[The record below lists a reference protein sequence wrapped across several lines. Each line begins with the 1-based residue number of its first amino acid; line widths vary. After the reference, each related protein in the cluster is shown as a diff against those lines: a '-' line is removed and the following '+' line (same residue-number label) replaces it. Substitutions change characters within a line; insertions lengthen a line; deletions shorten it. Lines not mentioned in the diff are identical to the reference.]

1 MINYQKAIKIISKV
15 SLKLP
20 NEKISTSDSLDR
32 VCAKSILSTSINPL
46 SNNTAFDGFA
56 VLAKETK
63 WLSKKKVK
71 KFKILRTIGAGD
83 NPKIKNYQKNSS
95 VEIMTGGIIP
105 RPFDSIIPVEKTK
118 YFPSKKK
125 PTHIV
130 VDHEV
135 KKFSFIRFAG
145 EDYNLKDIVIKK
157 GELIQPKHIMAL
169 TTLGIKDLYVKKK
182 PKIIFFGTGDE
193 IVDYRKKNISNWEVR
208 NSNNHYF
215 TSFGKSLHYQ
225 IIDGGVIKDSDQM
238 KLKEKLKKTL
248 KSDIDIFVT
257 SGAISAGKFD
267 FIPKLINE
275 LNFKTY
281 FKGVS
286 IKPGRP
292 IMLSKFKR
300 KEKLFFGLPGNP
312 ISCAAGLRFFV
323 YPLLRNSL
331 GMKKEKKFKA
341 KLTNKYFKRKD
352 FTHFARC
359 LINVNAKGLGE
370 LRVLQGQQSHRI
382 ESFVKANCW
391 GIFPGGKEQFK
402 SGDIIEWVPL
412 IPSS

>member
-1 MINYQKAIKIISKV
+1 MIKYQEAIKIINKV
-15 SLKLP
+15 SLNLP
-20 NEKISTSDSLDR
+20 SEKISISDSLNR
-32 VCAKSILSTSINPL
+32 VCAKNILSPSTNPL
-46 SNNTAFDGFA
+46 ANNTAFDGFA

-63 WLSKKKVK
+63 GLSKKKVK
-71 KFKILRTIGAGD
+71 KLKILKTIGAGD
-83 NPKIKNYQKNSS
+83 NPKINNYLKNSS
-95 VEIMTGGIIP
+95 VEIMTGGIVP
-105 RPFDSIIPVEKTK
+105 KPFDSIIPVEKIK
-118 YFPSKKK
+118 YYPSERK
-125 PTHIV
+125 PTHIF
-130 VDHEV
+130 VDSEV

-145 EDYNLKDIVIKK
+145 EDYNLKDVVVKK

-169 TTLGIKDLYVKKK
+169 TTLGIKNLYVKKK

-193 IVDYRKKNISNWEVR
+193 IVDYKKKNISNWQVR

-215 TSFGKSLHYQ
+215 TSFGESLHYQ
-225 IIDGGVIKDSDQM
+225 IIDGGVIKDSEQR
-238 KLKEKLKKTL
+238 KLKEKLKKSL

-275 LNFKTY
+275 LSFKTY

-292 IMLSKFKR
+292 IMLAKFNR

-312 ISCAAGLRFFV
+312 ISCAAGFRFFV

-331 GMKKEKKFKA
+331 GMLKEKKFKA
-341 KLTNKYFKRKD
+341 KLINKYSKRKN

-359 LINVNAKGLGE
+359 LININAKGLGE
-370 LRVLQGQQSHRI
+370 LKVLQGQQSHRI

-391 GIFPGGKEQFK
+391 GIFPGGKGQFK